1 MREALDG
8 LEVLPDRM
16 RANLD
21 ATGGRLLAER
31 VVLALAP
38 RAGRER
44 ANGAV
49 QAAATAGGPFRDAL
63 LAQPAVAAHVDAAA
77 LDELL
82 DPAGYLGATGALIAR
97 ALTRFDRELG
107 A

>member
-1 MREALDG
+1 MIWRCC
-8 LEVLPDRM
+8 P
-16 RANLD
+16 
-21 ATGGRLLAER
+21 TGCARTST
-31 VVLALAP
+31 P
-38 RAGRER
+38 RAGGCSPSAWCSRSHR
-44 ANGAV
+44 PPAANGP
-49 QAAATAGGPFRDAL
+49 TTRCRPPRRPAGAFRDAL
-63 LAQPAVAAHVDAAA
+63 LAQPAVAAQLDAAA

>member
-1 MREALDG
+1 VRETLDD

-21 ATGGRLLAER
+21 STGGRLLAER

-38 RAGRER
+38 RTGRER

-49 QAAATAGGPFRDAL
+49 RAAATAGGSFRDAL
-63 LAQPAVAAHVDAAA
+63 LAQPAVASQLDAAA

-97 ALTRFDRELG
+97 ALTRFDQELG